1 MGGFIMAHYQVIVI
15 GGGPGGLPAA
25 IAAARQG
32 KKTLL
37 IGRSAALGGLAI
49 SALPLLGF
57 VDRAGN
63 HVLGGIAQE
72 FIDRMAKEDGTI
84 GHIRCPIHNSLTIIN
99 PNWFRII
106 AFEMCR
112 EAGVDVMLYSELM
125 DVEMD
130 GNRISSVRAL
140 CRGDERTFSADIFID
155 ATGDGCLAAK
165 AGAEYVKNEHL
176 MPPSLTFTIGN
187 VDIDAFLCY
196 LKAHPESM
204 VLPDTYGMKQTN
216 EQFFGPKAFTFTGFA
231 ELIEQA
237 KSNNDYT
244 LPRDRIIFMKMGEPG
259 QIMVNTTRVNGVD
272 MSDVDS
278 VIEGEFACHHQIKEL
293 MHFFK
298 KYAPGFEN
306 CFLASIAPCLGARE
320 SRRIV
325 GISTMTS
332 EVLNTCEIKD
342 DSVVLAGYNVDV
354 HVPDTEQLSLQPVPH
369 AVGVPYGT
377 LVSRNI
383 DNLLVAGRCASVA
396 SDIYGLTRI
405 MGTCMGMG
413 EAAGTAAALSI
424 EQSIIPAELDVQ
436 VLRRRLLE
444 NGAILSI

>member
-1 MGGFIMAHYQVIVI
+1 
-15 GGGPGGLPAA
+15 
-25 IAAARQG
+25 
-32 KKTLL
+32 
-37 IGRSAALGGLAI
+37 
-49 SALPLLGF
+49 
-57 VDRAGN
+57 
-63 HVLGGIAQE
+63 
-72 FIDRMAKEDGTI
+72 
-84 GHIRCPIHNSLTIIN
+84 
-99 PNWFRII
+99 
-106 AFEMCR
+106 
-112 EAGVDVMLYSELM
+112 
-125 DVEMD
+125 
-130 GNRISSVRAL
+130 
-140 CRGDERTFSADIFID
+140 
-155 ATGDGCLAAK
+155 
-165 AGAEYVKNEHL
+165 
-176 MPPSLTFTIGN
+176 
-187 VDIDAFLCY
+187 
-196 LKAHPESM
+196 
-204 VLPDTYGMKQTN
+204 
-216 EQFFGPKAFTFTGFA
+216 
-231 ELIEQA
+231 
-237 KSNNDYT
+237 
-244 LPRDRIIFMKMGEPG
+244 
-259 QIMVNTTRVNGVD
+259 
-272 MSDVDS
+272 
-278 VIEGEFACHHQIKEL
+278 

>member
-1 MGGFIMAHYQVIVI
+1 MTHYQVIVI

-32 KKTLL
+32 KKILL
-37 IGRSAALGGLAI
+37 IERSATLGGLAI

-72 FIDRMAKEDGTI
+72 FIDRMAKENGTI

-125 DVEMD
+125 DVEMH
-130 GNRISSVRAL
+130 GNRICSVRAL

-187 VDIDAFLCY
+187 VDIDTFLRY
-196 LKAHPESM
+196 LKAHPETM
-204 VLPDTYGMKQTN
+204 VLPDTYGLEQTN
-216 EQFFGPKAFTFTGFA
+216 EQFFGSKAFTFTGFA
-231 ELIEQA
+231 ELIKQA

-244 LPRDRIIFMKMGEPG
+244 LPRDRIIFMKMGEQG
-259 QIMVNTTRVNGVD
+259 QVMVNTTRVNGVD
-272 MSDVDS
+272 MTDVDS

-293 MHFFK
+293 MHFFN

-325 GISTMTS
+325 GISTMNS

-369 AVGVPYGT
+369 AVGVPYGA

-383 DNLLVAGRCASVA
+383 NNLLVAGRCASVA

-436 VLRRRLLE
+436 ILRRRLLE

>member
-1 MGGFIMAHYQVIVI
+1 MAHYQVIVI

-37 IGRSAALGGLAI
+37 IERSAALGGLAI

-216 EQFFGPKAFTFTGFA
+216 EQFLGRKH
-231 ELIEQA
+231 
-237 KSNNDYT
+237 
-244 LPRDRIIFMKMGEPG
+244 LP
-259 QIMVNTTRVNGVD
+259 
-272 MSDVDS
+272 
-278 VIEGEFACHHQIKEL
+278 
-293 MHFFK
+293 
-298 KYAPGFEN
+298 
-306 CFLASIAPCLGARE
+306 
-320 SRRIV
+320 
-325 GISTMTS
+325 
-332 EVLNTCEIKD
+332 
-342 DSVVLAGYNVDV
+342 
-354 HVPDTEQLSLQPVPH
+354 LQ
-369 AVGVPYGT
+369 
-377 LVSRNI
+377 
-383 DNLLVAGRCASVA
+383 
-396 SDIYGLTRI
+396 GL
-405 MGTCMGMG
+405 
-413 EAAGTAAALSI
+413 
-424 EQSIIPAELDVQ
+424 QS
-436 VLRRRLLE
+436 
-444 NGAILSI
+444 